1 MMLSKITTT
10 DQFLKL
16 ESAWNDLTTE
26 PLRSFDWNFAW
37 WKSFGDG
44 CELRIYSY
52 ENSCKL
58 VGIAPF
64 FVDQWLGQKRLRF
77 LGSGSTCSDYAE
89 IISLPAYRD
98 DFVSEIADDI
108 KDSNSISMVELD
120 GVCGEAQDEMICERL
135 GASFWRYEGKLE
147 PTWILDIPETWEQF
161 VGSAKHSLRRKVKNA
176 VKRLENGDVMVCS
189 TRNALDYG
197 SAFDIL
203 VELHQERFVGKGEPG
218 VFSDQRF
225 ESFLRTAIKALG
237 RKDRAEILVGYWK
250 GNPIVAQLYLL
261 GNAGPQLYQ
270 SGVRMDA
277 MKMEPGHLLFT
288 YAVRK
293 AIDNGFRVFDFL
305 RGSEPYK
312 PHWGA
317 EPQPLMNIRCVS
329 RNFLPTAVNT
339 TWRFLRNV
347 KHGYSRLMAKSRAV

>member
-1 MMLSKITTT
+1 MKLNKITTT
-10 DQFLKL
+10 DQFVAL
-16 ESAWNDLTTE
+16 EPAWNELTTE

-44 CELRIYSY
+44 CELSIYCY
-52 ENSCKL
+52 ERGGKI

-64 FVDQWLGQKRLRF
+64 FVDHWLGQKRLRF

-89 IISLPAYRD
+89 IIALSAHRD
-98 DFVSEIADDI
+98 DFVSEIANDI
-108 KDSNSISMVELD
+108 NESKSISMVELD
-120 GVCGEAQDEMICERL
+120 GVCGEAQDNLICEQL
-135 GASFWRYEGKLE
+135 GNSFWRYEGELE
-147 PTWILDIPETWEQF
+147 PTWILDIPETWDQF

-189 TRNALDYG
+189 TRDALDFG

-203 VELHQERFVGKGEPG
+203 VELHQVRFVSKGEPG

-225 ESFLRTAIKALG
+225 ESFLRTAIKSLCG
-237 RKDRAEILVGYWK
+237 KDRAEILVAYWN

-261 GNAGPQLYQ
+261 GDTGPQLYQ
-270 SGVRMDA
+270 SGVRVDA

-312 PHWGA
+312 PYWGA
-317 EPQPLMNIRCVS
+317 VPQPLMNIRCVS
-329 RNFLPTAVNT
+329 KNFVPTVVNST
-339 TWRFLRNV
+339 YRFLRNV